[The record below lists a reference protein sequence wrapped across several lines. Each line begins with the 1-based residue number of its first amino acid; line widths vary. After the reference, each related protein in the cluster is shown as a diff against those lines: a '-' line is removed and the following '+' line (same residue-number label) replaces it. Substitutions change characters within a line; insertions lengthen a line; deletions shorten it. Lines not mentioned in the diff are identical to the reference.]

1 MNRLISLG
9 SLASLGVLALAISTA
24 RAETQAEIAARLN
37 EEGKQLMYKDQP
49 AEAAK
54 KFQEAV
60 ARVPEAKYFV
70 NLCTARLQEGKLDEA
85 LTACDAV
92 ELNNPTPDQKA
103 KAAKLIEKINEEAK
117 KQHLELHAGGG
128 GGGDPGP
135 NPQNGGRPPDP
146 NRPPDPTRP
155 PPPRYQP
162 TVGRPL
168 GQNLVMATTPD
179 NKYTWTLGL
188 DLFGGGGQIGRDT
201 YYGSAVGG
209 LRI

>member
-9 SLASLGVLALAISTA
+9 SLGVLALTVSVA

-85 LTACDAV
+85 LTADRKSV
-92 ELNNPTPDQKA
+92 
-103 KAAKLIEKINEEAK
+103 
-117 KQHLELHAGGG
+117 
-128 GGGDPGP
+128 
-135 NPQNGGRPPDP
+135 
-146 NRPPDPTRP
+146 
-155 PPPRYQP
+155 
-162 TVGRPL
+162 V
-168 GQNLVMATTPD
+168 
-179 NKYTWTLGL
+179 
-188 DLFGGGGQIGRDT
+188 
-201 YYGSAVGG
+201 
-209 LRI
+209 